1 MTQQQQTEVQ
11 RRARQ
16 DASALKSGW
25 PSRGCPYNTEAEI
38 DLYEEVYQA
47 ALKEGR
53 K

>member
-1 MTQQQQTEVQ
+1 MTPTQITEVT

-25 PSRGCPYNTEAEI
+25 PSRGCPYHTQAEI
-38 DLYEEVYQA
+38 DLYEEAFQA